1 MGIKGSKA
9 LQNGTKEKI
18 YDRITILYVKEW
30 KIMRIIS
37 QSGLLDVPYELIAIS
52 PYSGNMATIIGTFP
66 GNDLGKG
73 DRVYILAE
81 YSTEE
86 KAIKAM
92 EMCREKYLSR
102 MELDGGYDIVN
113 KCYVQPN
120 YWVLPKVFQFPK
132 DEEV

>member
-1 MGIKGSKA
+1 
-9 LQNGTKEKI
+9 
-18 YDRITILYVKEW
+18 
-30 KIMRIIS
+30 MRIIS

-52 PYSGNMATIIGTFP
+52 PYSKNMATIVGTFP

-92 EMCREKYLSR
+92 EMCRNRYAWCKTRNNGMNSLTMAMNFRRTDEIEQLLETFAEKN
-102 MELDGGYDIVN
+102 I
-113 KCYVQPN
+113 
-120 YWVLPKVFQFPK
+120 FQFPA
-132 DEEV
+132 DEEVE

>member
-1 MGIKGSKA
+1 
-9 LQNGTKEKI
+9 
-18 YDRITILYVKEW
+18 
-30 KIMRIIS
+30 MRIIS
-37 QSGLLDVPYELIAIS
+37 QNGLLDVPYELIAFS
-52 PYSGNMATIIGTFP
+52 PYSGNMATIVGIFP

-102 MELDGGYDIVN
+102 MELEGG
-113 KCYVQPN
+113 YVQPN

-132 DEEV
+132 DEEVQI